1 MLGFV
6 EETIGAFEDRTIHS
20 FLSEGPVA
28 VILLT
33 CS

>member
-6 EETIGAFEDRTIHS
+6 EETIAAFEDRTIHS
-20 FLSEGPVA
+20 FLSEGRWRSF
-28 VILLT
+28 LT